1 VKKLLQHNKTYF
13 IAYLL
18 LFSVALVIQ
27 FSYSKTDIS
36 IFINA
41 HYSDFLDFAC
51 QYGTY
56 LGDGIFA
63 VFVSIL
69 LMFFN
74 KNIGIVSVFA
84 YTISSLIVQGLKHL
98 VFDDR
103 NRPSKFLDMTQM
115 HVVPGVEIHNYNSF
129 PSGHS
134 AAAFAFF
141 TILALFYQK
150 PTFQIICLLLAIFTA
165 YTRIYLLQHFFQ
177 DTLVGSAIGVATS
190 VVVYEWLIERNKIAV
205 IFSKKKKDAST
216 D

>member
-1 VKKLLQHNKTYF
+1 MFCSVKKLLQHNKTYF

-18 LFSVALVIQ
+18 LFLVALVIQ

-36 IFINA
+36 IFVNA
-41 HYSDFLDFAC
+41 HYTDFLDFAC

-56 LGDGIFA
+56 LGDGL
-63 VFVSIL
+63 FVVVGSVL
-69 LMFFN
+69 LSFYN
-74 KNIGIVSVFA
+74 KKLGIVSVFA
-84 YTISSLIVQGLKHL
+84 YTISSLIVQGLKHF

-103 NRPSKFLDMTQM
+103 NRPSTFLDMSQV
-115 HVVPGVEIHNYNSF
+115 HVIPGVEIHQFNSF

-150 PTFQIICLLLAIFTA
+150 PAFQIFCLLLAIFTA
-165 YTRIYLLQHFFQ
+165 YTRIYLLQHYFQ

-190 VVVYEWLIERNKIAV
+190 VLVYEWLIERNKIATL
-205 IFSKKKKDAST
+205 FLKKR
-216 D
+216 

>member
-1 VKKLLQHNKTYF
+1 MKKLLQHNKTYF

-18 LFSVALVIQ
+18 LFLVALVIE
-27 FSYSKTDIS
+27 FSYNKTDIS
-36 IFINA
+36 IFVNT
-41 HYSDFLDFAC
+41 HHTNFLDFAC

-56 LGDGIFA
+56 MGDGL
-63 VFVSIL
+63 FVLTVAMLIS
-69 LMFFN
+69 FYN
-74 KNIGIVSVFA
+74 KKIGVASVFA

-115 HVVPGVEIHNYNSF
+115 HEVPGVEIHHYNSF
-129 PSGHS
+129 PSGHT

-150 PTFQIICLLLAIFTA
+150 PAFQILCLLLAIFSA

-177 DTLVGSAIGVATS
+177 DTLVGSAIGLSTS
-190 VVVYEWLIERNKIAV
+190 VIVYNWLIEKNKIAA
-205 IFSKKKKDAST
+205 ISLKNR
-216 D
+216 

>member
-1 VKKLLQHNKTYF
+1 M
-13 IAYLL
+13 
-18 LFSVALVIQ
+18 ALAIQ

-36 IFINA
+36 IFVNA
-41 HYSDFLDFAC
+41 HYTDFLDFAC

-56 LGDGIFA
+56 LGDGL
-63 VFVSIL
+63 FVLSIAML
-69 LMFFN
+69 LSFFN
-74 KNIGIVSVFA
+74 KKIGVAAVFA
-84 YTISSLIVQGLKHL
+84 YIISSLIVQGLKHL

-115 HVVPGVEIHNYNSF
+115 HLVPGVEIYHFNSF
-129 PSGHS
+129 PSGHT

-150 PTFQIICLLLAIFTA
+150 PAFQILCLLLAIFTA

-190 VVVYEWLIERNKIAV
+190 LLVYDWLIERNKIAA
-205 IFSKKKKDAST
+205 ISTKKR
-216 D
+216 

>member
-1 VKKLLQHNKTYF
+1 MKKLLQHNKTYF

-56 LGDGIFA
+56 LGDGL
-63 VFVSIL
+63 FVVIASL
-69 LMFFN
+69 LLSFYN
-74 KNIGIVSVFA
+74 KKMGVASVFS

-103 NRPSKFLDMTQM
+103 NRPSKFLDMNQM

-150 PTFQIICLLLAIFTA
+150 PAFQILCLLLAIFTA

-177 DTLVGSAIGVATS
+177 DTLVGSAIGVTTS
-190 VVVYEWLIERNKIAV
+190 VLVYEWIIERNKIAA
-205 IFSKKKKDAST
+205 ISLKK
-216 D
+216 

>member
-1 VKKLLQHNKTYF
+1 MFCSVKKLLQHNKTYF

-18 LFSVALVIQ
+18 LFSLALVIQ

-36 IFINA
+36 IFVNA
-41 HYSDFLDFAC
+41 HYTDFLDFAC

-56 LGDGIFA
+56 LGDGL
-63 VFVSIL
+63 FVLVAS
-69 LMFFN
+69 MFLSFN
-74 KNIGIVSVFA
+74 NKKLGIASVFA

-103 NRPSKFLDMTQM
+103 NRPSKFLDMSQV
-115 HVVPGVEIHNYNSF
+115 HVVPGVEIHHYNSF
-129 PSGHS
+129 PSGHT

-150 PTFQIICLLLAIFTA
+150 PAFQILCLLLAIFTA

-177 DTLVGSAIGVATS
+177 DTLVGSAIGIATS
-190 VVVYEWLIERNKIAV
+190 VLVYDWLIERNKIAA
-205 IFSKKKKDAST
+205 ISSIKR
-216 D
+216 

>member
-36 IFINA
+36 IFVNA
-41 HYSDFLDFAC
+41 HYSDFLDFVC

-56 LGDGIFA
+56 MGDGLFVLVASMFLSFNNKKLGFA
-63 VFVSIL
+63 
-69 LMFFN
+69 
-74 KNIGIVSVFA
+74 SVFA
-84 YTISSLIVQGLKHL
+84 YAISSLTVQGLKHL

-103 NRPSKFLDMTQM
+103 NRPSKFLDMNQM
-115 HVVPGVEIHNYNSF
+115 HVLPGVEIHHFNSF
-129 PSGHS
+129 PSGHT

-141 TILALFYQK
+141 TMLALFYQK
-150 PTFQIICLLLAIFTA
+150 PAFQILCLLLAIFAA

-190 VVVYEWLIERNKIAV
+190 VLVYEWLIEKNKIAA
-205 IFSKKKKDAST
+205 ITSKIR
-216 D
+216 

>member
-1 VKKLLQHNKTYF
+1 MKKLLQHNKTYF

-18 LFSVALVIQ
+18 LFSMALAIQ

-36 IFINA
+36 IFVNA
-41 HYSDFLDFAC
+41 HYTDFLDFAC

-56 LGDGIFA
+56 LGDGL
-63 VFVSIL
+63 FVLSIAML
-69 LMFFN
+69 LSFFN
-74 KNIGIVSVFA
+74 KKIGVAAVFA
-84 YTISSLIVQGLKHL
+84 YIISSLIVQGLKHL

-115 HVVPGVEIHNYNSF
+115 HLVPGVEIYHFNSF
-129 PSGHS
+129 PSGHT

-150 PTFQIICLLLAIFTA
+150 PAFQILCLLLAIFTA

-190 VVVYEWLIERNKIAV
+190 LLVYDWLIERNKIAA
-205 IFSKKKKDAST
+205 ISTKKR
-216 D
+216 

>member
-18 LFSVALVIQ
+18 LFLVALVIE
-27 FSYSKTDIS
+27 FSYNKTDIS
-36 IFINA
+36 IFVNA
-41 HYSDFLDFAC
+41 HHTNFLDFAC

-56 LGDGIFA
+56 MGDGL
-63 VFVSIL
+63 FVLTVAMLIS
-69 LMFFN
+69 FYN
-74 KNIGIVSVFA
+74 KKIGVASVFA

-115 HVVPGVEIHNYNSF
+115 HVVPGVEIHHYNSF
-129 PSGHS
+129 PSGHT

-150 PTFQIICLLLAIFTA
+150 PAFQILCLLLAIFSA

-177 DTLVGSAIGVATS
+177 DTLVGSAIGLSTS
-190 VVVYEWLIERNKIAV
+190 VIVYNWLIEKNKIAA
-205 IFSKKKKDAST
+205 ISLKNR
-216 D
+216 

>member
-1 VKKLLQHNKTYF
+1 MFCSVKKLLQHNKTYF

-36 IFINA
+36 IFVNA
-41 HYSDFLDFAC
+41 HYSDFLDFVC

-56 LGDGIFA
+56 MGDGL
-63 VFVSIL
+63 FVLVAS
-69 LMFFN
+69 MFLSFN
-74 KNIGIVSVFA
+74 NKKLGVASVFA

-103 NRPSKFLDMTQM
+103 NRPSKFLDMNQM
-115 HVVPGVEIHNYNSF
+115 HVVPGVEIHHFNSF
-129 PSGHS
+129 PSGHA

-141 TILALFYQK
+141 TMLALFYQK
-150 PTFQIICLLLAIFTA
+150 PGFQILCLLLAIFTA

-190 VVVYEWLIERNKIAV
+190 VLVYEWLIEKNKIAA
-205 IFSKKKKDAST
+205 ITSKIR
-216 D
+216 

>member
-36 IFINA
+36 IFVNS
-41 HYSDFLDFAC
+41 HYSDFLDFVC

-56 LGDGIFA
+56 MGDGLFVLVASMFLSFNNKKLGFA
-63 VFVSIL
+63 
-69 LMFFN
+69 
-74 KNIGIVSVFA
+74 SVFA
-84 YTISSLIVQGLKHL
+84 YTISSLTVQGLKHL

-103 NRPSKFLDMTQM
+103 NRPSKFLDMNQM
-115 HVVPGVEIHNYNSF
+115 HVLPGVEIHHFNSF
-129 PSGHS
+129 PSGHT

-141 TILALFYQK
+141 TMLALFYQK
-150 PTFQIICLLLAIFTA
+150 PAFQILCLLLAIFAA

-190 VVVYEWLIERNKIAV
+190 VLVYEWLIEKNKIAA
-205 IFSKKKKDAST
+205 ITSKIR
-216 D
+216 

>member
-1 VKKLLQHNKTYF
+1 MFCSVKKLLQHNKTYF
-13 IAYLL
+13 IAYIL

-36 IFINA
+36 IFVNA
-41 HYSDFLDFAC
+41 RYTDFLDFAC

-56 LGDGIFA
+56 LGDGL
-63 VFVSIL
+63 FVLVASML
-69 LMFFN
+69 LSFYN
-74 KNIGIVSVFA
+74 KKLGIASVFA

-103 NRPSKFLDMTQM
+103 NRPSKFLDMSQV
-115 HVVPGVEIHNYNSF
+115 HVVPGVEIHHYNSF

-150 PTFQIICLLLAIFTA
+150 PAFQILCLLLAIFTA

-190 VVVYEWLIERNKIAV
+190 VLVYDWLIERNKIAA
-205 IFSKKKKDAST
+205 ISSKKR
-216 D
+216 

>member
-1 VKKLLQHNKTYF
+1 MFCSVKKLLQHNKTYF

-18 LFSVALVIQ
+18 LFSMALAIQ

-36 IFINA
+36 IFVNA
-41 HYSDFLDFAC
+41 HYTDFLDFAC

-56 LGDGIFA
+56 LGDGL
-63 VFVSIL
+63 FVLSIAML
-69 LMFFN
+69 LSFFN
-74 KNIGIVSVFA
+74 KKIGVAAVFA
-84 YTISSLIVQGLKHL
+84 YIISSLIVQGLKHL

-115 HVVPGVEIHNYNSF
+115 HLVPGVEIYHFNSF
-129 PSGHS
+129 PSGHT

-150 PTFQIICLLLAIFTA
+150 PAFQILCLLLAIFTA

-190 VVVYEWLIERNKIAV
+190 LLVYDWLIERNKIAA
-205 IFSKKKKDAST
+205 ISTKKR
-216 D
+216 